1 MNKLPSIQI
10 ILNNVQEKKSKY
22 YCMLNDILKQKLDNY
37 NVIFTIMNSDGLVN
51 IINNKKLT
59 VQTYNEMLNVR
70 FINESPIV
78 ISNEY
83 FQQNDIIYI

>member
-10 ILNNVQEKKSKY
+10 ILNNVQAKKSKY

-59 VQTYNEMLNVR
+59 EQTYNEMLNV
-70 FINESPIV
+70 
-78 ISNEY
+78 
-83 FQQNDIIYI
+83 